1 MTTEHY
7 LSQPSAKVAAP
18 APLDSIVSDLLALI
32 RAQTGI
38 SDKEWGPETTMQ
50 ETGIDSFDF
59 VELVYEVEDKY
70 GINLNFNANTA
81 DDLKTV
87 GDVATLIHARIVEE
101 RSAT

>member
-1 MTTEHY
+1 MT
-7 LSQPSAKVAAP
+7 SIDSNPSSITTPPSKTY
-18 APLDSIVSDLLALI
+18 DEIVSDLLALI
-32 RAQTGI
+32 RAQTKDAG
-38 SDKEWGPETTMQ
+38 KEWGPQTTMQ

-70 GINLNFNANTA
+70 GIDLNFNANTA

-87 GDVATLIHARIVEE
+87 ADVAALIHARITEK